1 MLKNL
6 RDRNQRDIIIVI
18 DDEFDRELRYNRDIR
33 FSVPENKGVAILNIG
48 KLDEISNE
56 LPEFIQIIK
65 HLAKPGDILLR
76 VPFEEYEYVK
86 IEDAEYEIP
95 QRKIE
100 CVMTF
105 CGLLGAK
112 KATFI
117 ELVNTT
123 KNTTLSFQ
131 TDGSYRLFKG
141 SINYEDEF
149 LLKFS
154 SNLKYQREW
163 KGNPKLD
170 KAKQYMYEKG
180 LIRESAC
187 KSLFEEVT
195 YNPENLKIYR
205 KEIQLTSELKTQ
217 LKIVAE
223 CKIPKIFNI
232 SVDINSK
239 YNEISDYKL
248 VFEVCF

>member
-18 DDEFDRELRYNRDIR
+18 DDEFDRELRYNKDIR
-33 FSVPENKGVAILNIG
+33 FSVPKNKGVAILNIG

-56 LPEFIQIIK
+56 LPKFIQIIK

-95 QRKIE
+95 QRKIDY
-100 CVMTF
+100 VMTF

-117 ELVNTT
+117 EVVNTT
-123 KNTTLSFQ
+123 RNTTLSLQ
-131 TDGSYRLFKG
+131 TDGRYKLFKG

-149 LLKFS
+149 LSKFS
-154 SNLKYQREW
+154 RYFKYQREW

-170 KAKQYMYEKG
+170 KAKQYLYEKG
-180 LIRESAC
+180 LLRENAC

-205 KEIQLTSELKTQ
+205 KEIQLTSELKKQ

-223 CKIPKIFNI
+223 CEIPPVFNI
-232 SVDINSK
+232 SLDLKRK
-239 YNEISDYKL
+239 YDEIFDYKL
-248 VFEVCF
+248 VFEVHF